1 MRLLHITSVVDGR
14 SNSGTARVASEL
26 IHRLSNREEIHQSL
40 LHFDSSDNDIYKL
53 PRTTEILI
61 KPIGILWGSRY
72 LSFLKFALTQRLL
85 WCIGQRDKFDVVHW
99 HVSRIY
105 PLFFLIPSSKHILTL
120 HDAGGYLLP
129 NVNTFSTRIF
139 RKVVEWSQFKLSS
152 IIVDSDSSK
161 RDLINTGKFNH
172 EKIETLYL
180 ATNIELALQA
190 IPSGFNEFIGEYP
203 FILCVAR
210 WQPHKNVESA
220 VSAFAHYIAEHDD
233 GLKLVLV
240 GKPVGDYIEPQKVI
254 ARHNLEARCWVA
266 ADLTDGELKYL
277 YTQARLN
284 IFPSLHE
291 GFGLSVLE
299 GMSCG
304 CPVIVHA
311 GGATE
316 EIAGRGGVAIDSQNS
331 LIFAKAIRDSLY
343 RRTELSANAIIRS
356 KEFSWDIYI
365 EKLLNVYSKND

>member
-1 MRLLHITSVVDGR
+1 MRVLHITSVVDGR

-26 IHRLSNREEIHQSL
+26 IRGLSEREGIHQTF
-40 LHFDSSDNDIYKL
+40 LHFDASDNDIYGL

-61 KPIGILWGSRY
+61 QPSGKLWGARY
-72 LSFLKFALTQRLL
+72 LSFLKFAFKQQLL
-85 WCIGQRDKFDVVHW
+85 WRFGRTQEYDVVHW

-105 PLFFLIPSSKHILTL
+105 PLFFLIPSNKHILTL

-139 RKVVEWSQFKLSS
+139 RKVAEWSIAKLHSV
-152 IIVDSDSSK
+152 IVVSNSSK
-161 RDLINTGKFNH
+161 RDLIETNKFEQ
-172 EKIETLYL
+172 EKIDTLYL
-180 ATNIELALQA
+180 ATNIASAHQT
-190 IPSGFNEFIGEYP
+190 IPVGFKDFVGEDN

-210 WQPHKNVESA
+210 WQPHKNVES
-220 VSAFAHYIAEHDD
+220 VVTAFAHYITEQDD

-240 GKPVGDYIEPQKVI
+240 GKPVSNYTEPQNEINKYAI
-254 ARHNLEARCWVA
+254 GDRTWVT
-266 ADLTDGELKYL
+266 ADLSDGELKYL
-277 YTQARLN
+277 YSRARLN

-299 GMSCG
+299 GMTCG

-316 EIAGRGGVAIDSQNS
+316 EIAGSGGMAIDSRNPVE
-331 LIFAKAIRDSLY
+331 FANTIKECLA
-343 RRTELSANAIIRS
+343 RRSELSEKATNRS
-356 KEFSWDIYI
+356 KDFSWDRSIDELLRIY
-365 EKLLNVYSKND
+365 NM